1 MNLSE
6 VFQTMENKTDKGTIH
21 DYIDGYYSNEFTPKK
36 DNNLNLLEIGVNR
49 GYSIE
54 LWREFFNQIL
64 IVGLD
69 NIKEYNEQH
78 TNVLYR
84 ITDAYTE
91 SELEFYEDG
100 IFDYIIDDGPHSV
113 QTQLFSINHYYN
125 KLKQFGKLIIEDIQT
140 DNDLR
145 TLISR
150 CKELNYEH
158 KVFDLR
164 LNKGRYDDI
173 ILEITKK

>member
-21 DYIDGYYSNEFTPKK
+21 DYIDGYYNNEFTPKK
-36 DNNLNLLEIGVNR
+36 DDNLNLLEIGVNR
-49 GYSIE
+49 GYSVE
-54 LWREFFNQIL
+54 LWRAFFSHIL

-69 NIKEYNEQH
+69 NIKEYSGEY

-84 ITDAYTE
+84 VTDAYTND
-91 SELEFYEDG
+91 ELEFYEDG
-100 IFDYIIDDGPHSV
+100 IFDYIIDDGPHKV
-113 QTQLFSINHYYN
+113 ETQLFSINNYYD
-125 KLKQFGKLIIEDIQT
+125 KLKLSGKLIIEDIQT

-145 TLISR
+145 TLVNR

-164 LNKGRYDDI
+164 QNKGRYDDI

>member
-6 VFQTMENKTDKGTIH
+6 VFLSMENKTDKGTIH

-36 DNNLNLLEIGVNR
+36 DYNLNILEIGVNR
-49 GYSIE
+49 GYSVE
-54 LWREFFNQIL
+54 LWRAFFSQIL

-69 NIKEYNEQH
+69 NIKEYDEQYP
-78 TNVLYR
+78 NVLYR

-100 IFDYIIDDGPHSV
+100 IFDYIIDDGPHTVES
-113 QTQLFSINHYYN
+113 QLFSINHYYN
-125 KLKQFGKLIIEDIQT
+125 KLKPVGKLIIEDIQT

-145 TLISR
+145 TLVSR

>member
-6 VFQTMENKTDKGTIH
+6 VFLSMENKTDKGTIH
-21 DYIDGYYSNEFTPKK
+21 DYIDGYYTNEFTPKK
-36 DNNLNLLEIGVNR
+36 DYNLNILEIGVNR
-49 GYSIE
+49 GYSVE
-54 LWREFFNQIL
+54 LWRAFFSQIL

-69 NIKEYNEQH
+69 NIKEYDEQYP
-78 TNVLYR
+78 NVLYR

-100 IFDYIIDDGPHSV
+100 IFDYIIDDGPHTVES
-113 QTQLFSINHYYN
+113 QLFSINHYYN
-125 KLKQFGKLIIEDIQT
+125 KLKSVGKLIIEDIQT

-145 TLISR
+145 ALVNR
-150 CKELNYEH
+150 CKELNYEY

>member
-6 VFQTMENKTDKGTIH
+6 VFLSMENKTDKGTIH

-36 DNNLNLLEIGVNR
+36 DYNLNILEIGVNY

-54 LWREFFNQIL
+54 LWREFFSQIL

-78 TNVLYR
+78 ANVLYR
-84 ITDAYTE
+84 VTDAYTE
-91 SELEFYEDG
+91 TELDFYEDG
-100 IFDYIIDDGPHSV
+100 IFDYIIDDGPHTLA
-113 QTQLFSINHYYN
+113 TQLFSINHYYS
-125 KLKQFGKLIIEDIQT
+125 KLKPVGKLIIEDIQT

-145 TLISR
+145 ALVNR